1 MKTLEVLAMVLKGK
15 RIRPN
20 TVRLYR
26 NALSSLAQR
35 SEEWPESGLVINEW
49 LASQER
55 YSDTTI
61 RMWYDYV
68 NSAGKY
74 VQKISGK
81 NVDGSYKVSN
91 PCDEA
96 DSPKISKK
104 RRRYFTAVELVKII
118 QASRQEVDRVLVMV
132 LLDSTCRI
140 GELEGFKGKQVGD
153 SWIDVK
159 GKTGERRYRLDS
171 ALCAKLKDMA
181 GGDDKPVFKNSKGG
195 FTTVDVLKYRIR
207 KVIAEAGTT
216 GSKLGAHTLRHSA
229 GSLVAKE
236 TGSALAVKAL
246 LQHDN
251 IDTSMGYI
259 HDAEEVLQQ
268 RISPLR
274 LVGEQVLGEGLKQ
287 LSMGSGETEGIEGE
301 FSEVK
306 KEDDVVEDLLEEQFA
321 EIKEGVEVRSLLKT
335 DDLRLIRKAFIGYI
349 RSGGDGTDEVAL
361 RSLMKR
367 MLRKVK

>member
-1 MKTLEVLAMVLKGK
+1 MKTLEVLERVLKGK

-26 NALSSLAQR
+26 NALSSLAQC

-49 LASQER
+49 LASLER
-55 YSDTTI
+55 YSDTSI
-61 RMWYDYV
+61 RMWFDYA

-74 VQKISGK
+74 VQKIGGK
-81 NVDGSYKVSN
+81 NPDGSYKLPN
-91 PCDEA
+91 PCAEA
-96 DSPKISKK
+96 DSPRISKK

-118 QASRQEVDRVLVMV
+118 KACRQETDRILVMV

-171 ALCAKLKDMA
+171 DLCVKLKEMA
-181 GGDDKPVFKNSKGG
+181 SGDDKPVFKNSKGG
-195 FTTVDVLKYRIR
+195 FTTVDVLKYRVR
-207 KVIAEAGTT
+207 KVIAEAGIT
-216 GSKLGAHTLRHSA
+216 GSKLGPHTLRHSA
-229 GSLVAKE
+229 GSLVAE
-236 TGSALAVKAL
+236 ATGSALAVKAL

-259 HDAEEVLQQ
+259 HDAEVVLQQ

-274 LVGEQVLGEGLKQ
+274 LVGEQVLGESIKQ
-287 LSMGSGETEGIEGE
+287 LPMGSGETEGIEGE
-301 FSEVK
+301 FSEVE
-306 KEDDVVEDLLEEQFA
+306 KEDDVVDDLLKEQFP
-321 EIKEGVEVRSLLKT
+321 EIREGVGVRSLLKT
-335 DDLRLIRKAFIGYI
+335 NDLRLIRKAFMSYV
-349 RSGGDGTDEVAL
+349 RNGGDGSDGMAL

>member
-1 MKTLEVLAMVLKGK
+1 MKTLEVLESVLKGK

-20 TVRLYR
+20 TVKLYR
-26 NALSSLAQR
+26 NALSSLARR
-35 SEEWPESGLVINEW
+35 SEDWPESGVVINEW
-49 LASQER
+49 LASLEG

-68 NSAGKY
+68 KSAGKY
-74 VQKISGK
+74 VQKIGGK
-81 NVDGSYKVSN
+81 KPDGSWKVPN

-96 DSPKISKK
+96 DSPRVSRK
-104 RRRYFTAVELVKII
+104 RRRYFTAVEVVKII
-118 QASRQEVDRVLVMV
+118 KACRLEVDRILVM
-132 LLDSTCRI
+132 LLMDSTCRI
-140 GELEGFKGKQVGD
+140 GELEGFAGKQIGD

-171 ALCAKLKDMA
+171 EICARLKVMA
-181 GGDDKPVFKNSKGG
+181 GGDDKPVFKNTKGG
-195 FTTVDVLKYRIR
+195 FTTVDVLKYRVR
-207 KVIAEAGTT
+207 KVIAEAGIT
-216 GSKLGAHTLRHSA
+216 GSKLGAHTLRHSGGA
-229 GSLVAKE
+229 LVAQA

-274 LVGEQVLGEGLKQ
+274 LVGEQVLEESMKQ
-287 LSMGSGETEGIEGE
+287 LPIGSGETEGVEGE
-301 FSEVK
+301 FSEV
-306 KEDDVVEDLLEEQFA
+306 ESEAGVIEDLLEEQFA

-335 DDLRLIRKAFIGYI
+335 GDLRLMRKAFIGYI
-349 RSGGDGTDEVAL
+349 RSGADGADEADL
-361 RSLMKR
+361 RLLLKR